1 MCMHPDPIAGQ
12 DNPISK
18 LNLRRYMI
26 LKRSPQGQGATLSE
40 LLKVRQ
46 GCTDAQILSEQPPS
60 HPILIHIQSGQSMS
74 GPVGF

>member
-1 MCMHPDPIAGQ
+1 MCVHPDPIAGQ

-26 LKRSPQGQGATLSE
+26 LKRSPQGRGAPLSE

-60 HPILIHIQSGQSMS
+60 HPILIHIQSAQSMS

>member
-1 MCMHPDPIAGQ
+1 MCVHPDPIAGE

-26 LKRSPQGQGATLSE
+26 LKRSPQGQAAPLSE

-46 GCTDAQILSEQPPS
+46 GCTDAQILSENS
-60 HPILIHIQSGQSMS
+60 RHPIQSSSTFKVHSQ
-74 GPVGF
+74 